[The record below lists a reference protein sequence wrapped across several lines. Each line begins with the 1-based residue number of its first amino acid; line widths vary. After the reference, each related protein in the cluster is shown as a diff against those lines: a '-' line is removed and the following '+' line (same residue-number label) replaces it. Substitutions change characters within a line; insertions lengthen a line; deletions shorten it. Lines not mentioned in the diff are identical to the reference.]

1 MKRIIIDSVKVSIAV
16 AIAIAIANILQLE
29 YAISAGI
36 VAVLSIRPTKRET
49 LSLATGRLVAFIIAL
64 LIAAVSYRIFGFTQL
79 AFWIYII
86 PYVFICYIKK
96 WTAAIAMNS
105 VLVSHFLTYQCMDM
119 EHILNEVLI
128 FGIGVSVGILMNL
141 NLHHKDEYVEKLK
154 TETDEQ
160 IRKILKVIAHRIQDK
175 NAPDYTTDCF
185 LELEHLMREAK
196 NAAEE
201 NYNNKLRNRDK
212 KDMEYIAMRQKQYNV
227 LLDMYKTVRT
237 LQTKPNTAQLISD
250 FFEQMA
256 EEFHRENDGKKLME
270 EFRKMDAEMKKR
282 PLPIERQE
290 FEDRARLFIMM
301 RYIEEFIMIKMEFSS
316 IKGGKQYEKEN

>member
-1 MKRIIIDSVKVSIAV
+1 MKRIIIDSIKVSIAV

-49 LSLATGRLVAFIIAL
+49 LSLATGRLVAFGIAL

-79 AFWIYII
+79 GFWIYII
-86 PYVFICYIKK
+86 PYVFICYVKE
-96 WTAAIAMNS
+96 WTAAITINS
-105 VLVSHFLTYQCMDM
+105 VLVSHFITYQSMDL
-119 EHILNEVLI
+119 EHVLNEVLI

-141 NLHHKDEYVEKLK
+141 HLHNKDEYVEKLK
-154 TETDEQ
+154 TETAEQ
-160 IRKILKVIAHRIQDK
+160 IRKILQVIAHRIQDK
-175 NAPDYTTDCF
+175 DAPDYTTACF
-185 LELEHLMREAK
+185 WELEHLLREAK

-212 KDMEYIAMRQKQYNV
+212 NDMEYIAMRQKQYNV
-227 LLDMYKTVRT
+227 LLDMYKTVKT
-237 LQTKPNTAQLISD
+237 LQTKPHTSHLISD

-256 EEFHRENDGKKLME
+256 EEFHRDNDGVGLME
-270 EFRKMDAEMKKR
+270 SFRKMDAEMKKR

-301 RYIEEFIMIKMEFSS
+301 RYIEEFIMIKMEFGS
-316 IKGGKQYEKEN
+316 IKRGEQYDKEK